1 MCLRLSGNDQNPDLF
16 AQSLAYGSPNTT
28 MPGNATPQY
37 NGNISQTMWQVA
49 GKEVQ
54 GYAFQYD
61 DLNRMTEAT
70 YSDYHSWNVTGS
82 ELWQSNPFST
92 ENKYR
97 ESVAY
102 DVRGNITGLVRH
114 GLKAEGLTQNGIF
127 T

>member
-1 MCLRLSGNDQNPDLF
+1 MI
-16 AQSLAYGSPNTT
+16 SLEYQKRSLTSWNLVQPYTGAP
-28 MPGNATPQY
+28 PQY

-49 GKEVQ
+49 GKEAQ